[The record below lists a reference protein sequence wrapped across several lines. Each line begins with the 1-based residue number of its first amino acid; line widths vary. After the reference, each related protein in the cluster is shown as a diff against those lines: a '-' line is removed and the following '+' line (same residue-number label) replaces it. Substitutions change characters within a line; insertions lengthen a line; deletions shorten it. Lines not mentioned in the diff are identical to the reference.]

1 MTEQLPPPPVA
12 DDEWLARFILFGKW
26 LRGDQT
32 VRSDAFIPHPWPN
45 LSVTRRLGLD
55 EEELWRIGQ
64 NVADQRSLPLYGRAD
79 VRARVIRKHRLD
91 IQPTPESRNHANIT
105 GWPKEKP
112 AQKIIA
118 QEIAAAATFIS
129 TP

>member
-1 MTEQLPPPPVA
+1 MTEQPTPPPIT
-12 DDEWLARFILFGKW
+12 DNEWLARFILFGRW

-32 VRSDAFIPHPWPN
+32 VRPDAFIPHPWPN

-79 VRARVIRKHRLD
+79 IRARSIRKHRLD
-91 IQPTPESRNHANIT
+91 IQPTPEPRNHANIT

-118 QEIAAAATFIS
+118 QEIAATATFIS

>member
-1 MTEQLPPPPVA
+1 MTEQPTPPPVA
-12 DDEWLARFILFGKW
+12 DAEWLARFILFAKW
-26 LRGDQT
+26 LRADRT
-32 VRSDAFIPHPWPN
+32 VRPDAFIPHPWPN

-79 VRARVIRKHRLD
+79 VRARAIRKHRLD
-91 IQPTPESRNHANIT
+91 IQPTPEPRNHVNIT

-112 AQKIIA
+112 AQKITA

>member
-1 MTEQLPPPPVA
+1 MTEHPNPPPVT
-12 DDEWLARFILFGKW
+12 DDEWLARFILFGRW
-26 LRGDQT
+26 LRSDQT
-32 VRSDAFIPHPWPN
+32 VRPDAFIPHPWPD
-45 LSVTRRLGLD
+45 LSVAHHLGLD
-55 EEELWRIGQ
+55 EEELWQIGQ
-64 NVADQRSLPLYGRAD
+64 NVADQRTLPLYGRAD
-79 VRARVIRKHRLD
+79 IRARSIRKYRLD
-91 IQPTPESRNHANIT
+91 IQPTPEPINHANIT

>member
-1 MTEQLPPPPVA
+1 MTEQPQPPPVA
-12 DDEWLARFILFGKW
+12 DDEWLARFIMFTRW
-26 LRGDQT
+26 MRADRT
-32 VRSDAFIPHPWPN
+32 VRPDAFIPYPWPN

-55 EEELWRIGQ
+55 EEELWRIGR
-64 NVADQRSLPLYGRAD
+64 NVADQRSLPLHGRAD
-79 VRARVIRKHRLD
+79 VRARAIRKHRLD
-91 IQPTPESRNHANIT
+91 IQPTPEPINHANIA

-129 TP
+129 TI